1 MCARQRA
8 LVLRSVQ
15 TFSIAREY
23 IDDWPTTSRSRE
35 FIALTL
41 LKIEM
46 AVRGEEFD
54 EYASA
59 LSELVV
65 NSKPIISSLTM
76 LAGEIAGKDEA
87 RAGAIADLIRAHI
100 KNSPVKSKLCGFYL
114 LDSVVKNLR
123 GPFVRIFSKGLSDL
137 FLQAYARVTD
147 AQKKSMAHLFGTWK
161 TVFPSSVLDEI
172 EPALTRSAPAGVRPP
187 VAPSGAPRIVA
198 QPPAQQWQQAPA
210 AQQWA
215 PPAQQW
221 TGAYPAAVPQVQQLY
236 GAYTQVPP
244 PPVLTGAAGGS
255 LLANMLQSGSGGD
268 LSALIASLEAKK
280 ASPTTSLAAPQL
292 VARPGEL
299 PVLTADFDPKKD
311 LAELS
316 KRREGVIRS
325 LYFELPLQ
333 CSQTGRRFRSQPEL
347 DAHMDWLHAR
357 RRRRKEGKV
366 CRKWF
371 VDITA
376 WLKGLKTMAEDAV
389 NFFGDEDRKPDVDA
403 KTVIQ
408 EELDNVSVP
417 VDESRPTCALSG
429 ETFETF
435 WNEKEQEWHYRGATF
450 LDRAIGGAK
459 KGSIVLARA
468 VPKKATRAAKSTKA
482 SAAVAVKAEAPAAGR
497 RSARASVKSKAD
509 EPAESPSPAK
519 RRRT

>member
-1 MCARQRA
+1 
-8 LVLRSVQ
+8 
-15 TFSIAREY
+15 
-23 IDDWPTTSRSRE
+23 
-35 FIALTL
+35 
-41 LKIEM
+41 M

-137 FLQAYARVTD
+137 FLHAYAKVTEP
-147 AQKKSMAHLFGTWK
+147 QKKSMAHLFGTWK

-172 EPALTRSAPAGVRPP
+172 EPALMRNAPAGVRPP
-187 VAPSGAPRIVA
+187 MAPSGAPRVA
-198 QPPAQQWQQAPA
+198 AQQWQQAPA

-221 TGAYPAAVPQVQQLY
+221 TGAYPAAVSQVQQPY
-236 GAYTQVPP
+236 GAYAQVPP
-244 PPVLTGAAGGS
+244 PPVLAGAAGGS

-268 LSALIASLEAKK
+268 LSALIATLEAKK
-280 ASPTTSLAAPQL
+280 ASPTTSLAAPQSL
-292 VARPGEL
+292 AQPGEL

-311 LAELS
+311 LGELS

-333 CSQTGRRFRSQPEL
+333 CSQTGRRFRTQPEL

-371 VDITA
+371 VNIAA

-389 NFFGDEDRKPDVDA
+389 NFFGGEDENPDLHVNA
-403 KTVIQ
+403 AIQ
-408 EELDNVSVP
+408 EELNNVSVP
-417 VDESRPTCALSG
+417 VDESQPTCALSG

-435 WNEKEQEWHYRGATF
+435 WNEKEQEWHYRGATI

-468 VPKKATRAAKSTKA
+468 VPKKSTRGAKNAKA
-482 SAAVAVKAEAPAAGR
+482 SAAAAVKTEAPAGR
-497 RSARASVKSKAD
+497 RSSRASVKSKAD